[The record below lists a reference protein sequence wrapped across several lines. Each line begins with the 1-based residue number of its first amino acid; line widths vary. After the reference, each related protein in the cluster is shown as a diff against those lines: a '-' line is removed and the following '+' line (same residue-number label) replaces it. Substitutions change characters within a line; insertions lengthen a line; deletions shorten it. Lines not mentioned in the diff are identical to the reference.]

1 MIVDHRA
8 MLRAVVIAV
17 LVVLGSACSRVEFTY
32 RNADWLLE
40 YYAWQTVS
48 INAAQ
53 LEQWQ
58 PLLQS
63 TLLRHREEELPLIIA
78 YLDLAGRTVREA
90 DATPDAACLVDAALL
105 LYQRHAR
112 LAVDLGAPL
121 LAKLDRTQISHLAS
135 YMAERHQDDVE
146 RYLNPDPEL
155 RQKAR
160 QERVLERVE
169 NWTGELND
177 AQRSRIR
184 DALDR
189 TPDLSPLWLA
199 QRAQKTDTLLAMLE
213 TGASSDI
220 LRDYLEAWWVHR
232 DGASAETL
240 RTWRIARDEFVQ
252 LMDELAT
259 SLTSRQRARIEGR
272 LRDLR
277 DNLAGF
283 LPDRQ
288 QPADLHAVPACA
300 AAPV

>member
-1 MIVDHRA
+1 
-8 MLRAVVIAV
+8 MLAF
-17 LVVLGSACSRVEFTY
+17 LGSACSRVEFTY

-40 YYAWQTVS
+40 YYAWKTVRV
-48 INAAQ
+48 NEVQ
-53 LEQWQ
+53 LEHWQ

-63 TLLRHREEELPLIIA
+63 ILLRHREEELPLVIA
-78 YLDLAGRTVREA
+78 YLDLAGRATRVA
-90 DATPDAACLVDAALL
+90 DATPGAACLVDAALL

-121 LAKLDRTQISHLAS
+121 LANLDATQVMHLAGHT
-135 YMAERHQDDVE
+135 AQRQQEDVE

-155 RQKAR
+155 RQEAR
-160 QERVLERVE
+160 QDRVLERIE
-169 NWTGELND
+169 HWTGELND
-177 AQRSRIR
+177 DQKKLIL
-184 DALDR
+184 DTLDR

-199 QRAQKTDTLLAMLE
+199 QRAEKTAALLAMLE
-213 TGASSDI
+213 TGANTAV

-240 RTWRIARDEFVQ
+240 RRWRIARDEFVQ

-259 SLTSRQRARIEGR
+259 TLTSRQRTRIEGR

-277 DNLAGF
+277 DSLAGF

-288 QPADLHAVPACA
+288 QEADLQAVPACA
-300 AAPV
+300 AASV

>member
-1 MIVDHRA
+1 MTADNRS
-8 MLRAVVIAV
+8 MLRPVVITMLAV
-17 LVVLGSACSRVEFTY
+17 LSSACSRAEFAY

-48 INAAQ
+48 INEAQ

-63 TLLRHREEELPLIIA
+63 TLLRHREEELPLVIA
-78 YLDLAGRTVREA
+78 YLDQAGRTAREA
-90 DATPDAACLVDAALL
+90 DTTTGAECLVDAALL

-112 LAVDLGAPL
+112 LAIDLAAPL
-121 LAKLDRTQISHLAS
+121 LANLDATQVRHLAGH
-135 YMAERHQDDVE
+135 MARRHQDNVE

-155 RQKAR
+155 RRQAR
-160 QERVLERVE
+160 QERILERIE

-177 AQRSRIR
+177 EQRRRVR

-213 TGASSDI
+213 TGANTHI
-220 LRDYLEAWWVHR
+220 LAEYLQDWWVHR
-232 DGASAETL
+232 DGTSAETL
-240 RTWRIARDEFVQ
+240 RLWRIARDETVQ
-252 LMDELAT
+252 LVDELAST
-259 SLTSRQRARIEGR
+259 LTSSQRSRIER
-272 LRDLR
+272 RIRELRD
-277 DNLAGF
+277 DLAGF

-288 QPADLHAVPACA
+288 QPASLQVVPACA
-300 AAPV
+300 AASV